1 MDKLPKLNPELFAYE
16 NWESGFWDML
26 GLGYAE
32 SMEKENL
39 IRAIKEYGIGYC
51 DSSRLRCRPRDN
63 MQVAVMCE
71 REGEKFWFHVFRE
84 DIEDIL
90 EDKI

>member
-1 MDKLPKLNPELFAYE
+1 MGKLPKLNPELFTYE

-32 SMEKENL
+32 SMEEDNL

-51 DSSRLRCRPRDN
+51 NSDRLKCRPKDN
-63 MQVAVMCE
+63 KYVAVMCE

-90 EDKI
+90 EDEV